1 MFVLTFLT
9 ISGVTKIVCRFRLFL
24 EGITGKKMPKPSRFE
39 FLERFLANY
48 FALSDAED
56 NLCGPLNREGIYSRF
71 TIVAKTFSNLPNLP
85 RTKFLGSDGR
95 FSFSSICK
103 FGSFKNPFAKTTRLT
118 ELSFRFRRFILLVYK
133 NKKSDFYEL
142 WQHNL
147 NPLTKFTS
155 SSRSTEFKDILPWN
169 ISEMITNTILINT
182 RIVISYAM
190 RQAIPLWVCWKVN
203 GNWDNNMIRASQ

>member
-1 MFVLTFLT
+1 MQ
-9 ISGVTKIVCRFRLFL
+9 
-24 EGITGKKMPKPSRFE
+24 
-39 FLERFLANY
+39 
-48 FALSDAED
+48 
-56 NLCGPLNREGIYSRF
+56 
-71 TIVAKTFSNLPNLP
+71 
-85 RTKFLGSDGR
+85 
-95 FSFSSICK
+95 
-103 FGSFKNPFAKTTRLT
+103 KTTSVVHWIEKVYIADLPLLQRLLAICQISQ
-118 ELSFRFRRFILLVYK
+118 ERNFWEVMDALALVAYASLAASRIHLQKLLGWRNFSLDSEDLFCWYIK
-133 NKKSDFYEL
+133 IKSDFYEL

-190 RQAIPLWVCWKVN
+190 RQAIPLWVYWKVN